1 MIEVVGND
9 RIVGA
14 HVSHNKKNN
23 KKKNL
28 QRERVREKWG

>member
-14 HVSHNKKNN
+14 HVSHNKK
-23 KKKNL
+23 KNL